1 MLTLSLPV
9 YTRRKDSF
17 PDTHFYTSSVFQPS
31 VTVASVNTVCI
42 TMLSRSL
49 ANSVTLL
56 IHASHIKFI

>member
-9 YTRRKDSF
+9 YTRGKDSF
-17 PDTHFYTSSVFQPS
+17 SNTHFNASSVFQPS

-49 ANSVTLL
+49 VNSVTPLA
-56 IHASHIKFI
+56 HASHIKFL